1 MKPNSDANQHD
12 STTTQNIQ
20 LSIEGMTCASCVSHV
35 EKALKKTAGVHD
47 ATVNLATEKASV
59 AVSTGTDVQTLINAV
74 EAIGYEARIPIEHH
88 AHTQLEEP
96 KNNPKWKV
104 GTSIFLSL
112 PLVLP
117 MFLMPFGIH
126 FMIPPLLQFALATLV
141 QFYFGER
148 FHKTSWKALKAK
160 TANMDL
166 LVALG
171 TTAAYLLSVYQLF
184 FQSGDEA
191 HLYFESA
198 AVVISLVLLGKFLEA
213 RAKLQATAAIRSLQD
228 LRPETARV
236 LRMGRESE
244 IPTSELFRGDIVIV
258 RPGERIP
265 VDGIVLQGESEVNE
279 SLITGES
286 LPVFKGVKDRVT
298 GGSINGPGV
307 LQIKT
312 TAIGTESVLARI
324 IRMVEDAQAGKPPIQ
339 RLADQISAVF
349 VPVVLVL
356 ALLTVIIS
364 VFVTG
369 SWEISLIHGVS
380 VLVIACP
387 CALGLATPTA
397 IMVGTGEAAKSGIL
411 IKDAEA
417 LELAHSISIVVFD
430 KTGTLTE
437 GKPELAELITI
448 SKTESE
454 LLTIAYSLQSQSEHP
469 LAKAVIN
476 AATEKNITASAVTDL
491 QALPGRGLMGT
502 VNGIKTVLGNQGLMN
517 ERKVDTS
524 LLNKEAKALEYE
536 GHTVSWLAAGNEQLE
551 ILGLLAFSDRIK
563 PNAKQVIQSLK
574 EKGIRSVMLTG
585 DNEGSAARVA
595 LFLGID
601 EYRSHILPELK
612 AHEVEKLKKRG
623 TVVAMVG
630 DGINDAPAIA
640 TADIGMAMAT
650 GTDVAMHVAGI
661 TLMRG
666 DLELVTDAIEISRRT
681 FSKIKQNLFWAF
693 AYNIVG
699 IPLAAFGYLSPLIA
713 GAAMAFSSV
722 SVVSNS
728 LLLRRIPRSG
738 KSVIHPKNHGCCK

>member
-1 MKPNSDANQHD
+1 
-12 STTTQNIQ
+12 
-20 LSIEGMTCASCVSHV
+20 
-35 EKALKKTAGVHD
+35 
-47 ATVNLATEKASV
+47 
-59 AVSTGTDVQTLINAV
+59 
-74 EAIGYEARIPIEHH
+74 
-88 AHTQLEEP
+88 
-96 KNNPKWKV
+96 
-104 GTSIFLSL
+104 
-112 PLVLP
+112 
-117 MFLMPFGIH
+117 
-126 FMIPPLLQFALATLV
+126 
-141 QFYFGER
+141 
-148 FHKTSWKALKAK
+148 
-160 TANMDL
+160 
-166 LVALG
+166 
-171 TTAAYLLSVYQLF
+171 
-184 FQSGDEA
+184 
-191 HLYFESA
+191 
-198 AVVISLVLLGKFLEA
+198 
-213 RAKLQATAAIRSLQD
+213 
-228 LRPETARV
+228 
-236 LRMGRESE
+236 
-244 IPTSELFRGDIVIV
+244 
-258 RPGERIP
+258 
-265 VDGIVLQGESEVNE
+265 
-279 SLITGES
+279 
-286 LPVFKGVKDRVT
+286 
-298 GGSINGPGV
+298 
-307 LQIKT
+307 
-312 TAIGTESVLARI
+312 
-324 IRMVEDAQAGKPPIQ
+324 
-339 RLADQISAVF
+339 
-349 VPVVLVL
+349 
-356 ALLTVIIS
+356 
-364 VFVTG
+364 
-369 SWEISLIHGVS
+369 
-380 VLVIACP
+380 
-387 CALGLATPTA
+387 
-397 IMVGTGEAAKSGIL
+397 
-411 IKDAEA
+411 
-417 LELAHSISIVVFD
+417 
-430 KTGTLTE
+430 
-437 GKPELAELITI
+437 
-448 SKTESE
+448 
-454 LLTIAYSLQSQSEHP
+454 
-469 LAKAVIN
+469 
-476 AATEKNITASAVTDL
+476 
-491 QALPGRGLMGT
+491 MGT